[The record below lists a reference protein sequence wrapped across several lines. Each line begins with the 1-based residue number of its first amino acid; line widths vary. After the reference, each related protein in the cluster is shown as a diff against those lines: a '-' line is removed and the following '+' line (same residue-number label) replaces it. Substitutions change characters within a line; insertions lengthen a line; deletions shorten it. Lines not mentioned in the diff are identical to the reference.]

1 MAKLDGANIIPE
13 LMEFP
18 LLVLWRYTL
27 LEEEE
32 EESLQDG
39 TLPSAGAFEEEHLHL
54 HNHYVGPLIWQTA

>member
-32 EESLQDG
+32 EESQDG
-39 TLPSAGAFEEEHLHL
+39 TLPSAGAFEEEHLH
-54 HNHYVGPLIWQTA
+54 NHHHHVGPLIWQTA

>member
-32 EESLQDG
+32 EEESLQDG
-39 TLPSAGAFEEEHLHL
+39 TLPSAGAFEEEHLH
-54 HNHYVGPLIWQTA
+54 NHHVGPLIWQTA